1 MSYKTTSIGG
11 YSGHVTLSGSDG
23 VNISTNGTGNSI
35 SFAMNRVES
44 SSATVTNGS
53 TVTITH
59 EALLYPPLIAGWTV
73 AYDWGNTKLVANF
86 TSSANADTGQ
96 TCTLNENAAVSG
108 GWLELDGNGDYAT
121 FPDAD
126 DYTLGTSDFTIE
138 FDVQFD
144 TTSGQQHIVNHASG
158 EVYEFAFVLNG
169 TTLLVHGGSGGLN
182 RNVLNDETIGTVST
196 GTTYQVAMTRSG
208 SAFNL
213 YLNGTRTAQIT
224 SSASLNSPT
233 GMVTFGRPQSAAT
246 EFFDGRIR
254 RFRMT
259 VGTALYTGA
268 SYTPPSANF
277 SADST
282 VGTALAIGV
291 DYSAQIGETGT
302 TITNISGST
311 LTNAKFAIYGV

>member
-1 MSYKTTSIGG
+1 MSHLSTTIEGMGG
-11 YSGHVTLSGSDG
+11 NVSVDGGTGIVVTQSGISTLLISMNRIESLEVTLS
-23 VNISTNGTGNSI
+23 
-35 SFAMNRVES
+35 
-44 SSATVTNGS
+44 NGS
-53 TVTITH
+53 TTNISH
-59 EALLYPPLIAGWTV
+59 SALMYPPIISGWTV
-73 AYDWGNTKLVANF
+73 VDDWGNAKLVANF

-96 TCTLNENAAVSG
+96 TATLYADAAVTG

-121 FPDAD
+121 FPDSD
-126 DYTLGTSDFTIE
+126 NYNLGTTDFTIE

-158 EVYEFAFVLNG
+158 EVYEFAFVRNG
-169 TTLLVHGGSGGLN
+169 TTLLVHGGSGGNN
-182 RNVLNDETIGTVST
+182 RNVLNDEAIGTVGA

-208 SAFNL
+208 STFNL

-224 SSASLNSPT
+224 SSSSLNSPS
-233 GMVTFGRPQSAAT
+233 GLVTFGRPQSIAT
-246 EFFDGRIR
+246 EYLDGRIR

-277 SADST
+277 SPEST
-282 VGTALAIGV
+282 VGTILAVGV
-291 DYSAQIGETGT
+291 DYSAQTGASGT

-311 LTNAKFAIYGV
+311 LTDAKFVIYGA